1 MLRSQI
7 TLEPL
12 LNQLPARP
20 YSAILGKIDY
30 PEQQAQPLYTLSFPR
45 CGNVLIIGSAGSGK
59 STLVQTILYTLSIR
73 QTPERFELV
82 RARLLEPS
90 A

>member
-1 MLRSQI
+1 MSRCWTSFPTGRI
-7 TLEPL
+7 P
-12 LNQLPARP
+12 PF
-20 YSAILGKIDY
+20 SAGCDY

-45 CGNVLIIGSAGSGK
+45 CGNVLIVGSAGSGK

-73 QTPERFELV
+73 QTPGTFELV